1 MKGPT
6 ATPPR
11 DAAAEPAGSVGD
23 IGELE
28 QLLRYDAR
36 AALSGARELLDG
48 YQHDVDSVDYQRLLL
63 VKGTAQA
70 QLGDTADGARIMR
83 EVRVWAEVRG
93 ETDLLAISH
102 RRLSALFRRV
112 GDPALMLEHAVT
124 AVTLTGPDADATVK
138 ADHMLGL
145 ADALGAGGAY
155 EESVARYREADAL
168 AQKSGNRHLQL
179 AVMNNLAFTLYES
192 GEAEEAVAVAE
203 QLRAEVEKDGRP
215 LRRHDGDTI
224 ARAFMAVGR
233 YDDAAEILAP
243 LCESTDTDLGEDC
256 DGLVL
261 ALLALA
267 EVRRRAGD
275 FDAAA
280 ADLERAGRLAEEYA
294 LNGRAIEILGEQAE
308 LFAACGMYRE
318 AFETLSDFHRADVE
332 LRAVERDGRA
342 QTLNAIFEAAEAR
355 RSSDYFRELSVR
367 DPLTGLHNRRHLDE
381 RLGELLGAS
390 IDDGHSLS
398 VGLLDLDHFK
408 RINDTRSHAV
418 GDEVLRRVATL
429 LQTAAERV
437 DGGVAA
443 RIGGEE
449 FLMLLPGVG
458 GAAAVDLLE
467 SVRSEIADYDWFP
480 VTHGIR
486 VTASIGVGVAPLDA
500 SERSTLLAVADAN
513 LYAAKR
519 AGRDRVVAS

>member
-1 MKGPT
+1 
-6 ATPPR
+6 
-11 DAAAEPAGSVGD
+11 VGGVVD

-36 AALSGARELLDG
+36 SALSGARELLDG
-48 YQHDVDSVDYQRLLL
+48 HQHDVDSVDYQRLLL

-83 EVRVWAEVRG
+83 EVRAWAEVRG

-124 AVTLTGPDADATVK
+124 AVTLTGPDADVTIK

-145 ADALGAGGAY
+145 ADALGAAGAY
-155 EESVARYREADAL
+155 EESIARYREADAL

-179 AVMNNLAFTLYES
+179 AVMNNLAFTLYEAGS
-192 GEAEEAVAVAE
+192 AEESVAVAE
-203 QLRAEVEKDGRP
+203 QLRNEVEKDGEP

-243 LCESTDTDLGEDC
+243 LCESTDTGEDC

-280 ADLERAGRLAEEYA
+280 NDLERAARLAEEYA

-308 LFAACGMYRE
+308 LFAARGMYRE

-367 DPLTGLHNRRHLDE
+367 DPLTGLHNRRHLDDQLE
-381 RLGELLGAS
+381 QLLHDATG
-390 IDDGHSLS
+390 DGSCLT
-398 VGLLDLDHFK
+398 VGLVDLDHFK
-408 RINDTRSHAV
+408 RVNDTRSHAV

-429 LQTAAERV
+429 LQTAAEAV

-449 FLMLLPGVG
+449 FLLLLPGVG
-458 GAAAVDLLE
+458 GDAAVDLLQRL
-467 SVRSEIADYDWFP
+467 RSDIAEYDWSA
-480 VTHGIR
+480 VTHGIP
-486 VTASIGVGVAPLDA
+486 VTASVGVGEAPRDA
-500 SERSTLLAVADAN
+500 TEKSSLLAVADAN

-519 AGRDRVVAS
+519 AGRDQVVAS